1 MRWLKDTRTLHFKLC
16 SRWMALCFDQWYWP
30 PRPVWTV
37 ADHAYELAMPGF
49 VLSVFR

>member
-16 SRWMALCFDQWYWP
+16 NRWMALCFDKWFR

-37 ADHAYELAMPGF
+37 AAHAYEIALPGF